1 MCVWMIILPNNGDE
15 TQELT
20 TLYRNAHASRAGCGV
35 SFGDYVVVQ
44 CERISSLDSVRFMH
58 MKIIRLDYIFRICV
72 MIAVTAAIPIWE
84 GKYRPH

>member
-1 MCVWMIILPNNGDE
+1 MC
-15 TQELT
+15 Q
-20 TLYRNAHASRAGCGV
+20 NAHASRAGCGV

-58 MKIIRLDYIFRICV
+58 MKIIRLDYIFRISV